1 MISDGCDES
10 GKLYGHHWNGGMQL
24 PALSGVNLAM
34 ISTAARTASHS
45 TGIGICLCKT
55 AQWSLV

>member
-10 GKLYGHHWNGGMQL
+10 GKLRGHHWDAGLQL

-34 ISTAARTASHS
+34 ISTAARTSHS
-45 TGIGICLCKT
+45 TGIGICLCKA